1 MITENRM
8 NYCLTQKKMYIAA
21 FLILVVFAVGIHAQP
36 TAMNGPT
43 GTSILRVPAI
53 PKLSLKNISLL
64 NPDRFKMKHQYMMNF
79 SSTGGNGSMLGM
91 YLNTMEYKFN
101 IPLTM
106 RLQVAYQTQSAQLF
120 GRKNS
125 YSGQQGM
132 NGGNVFIPSFDLEYR
147 LSKNT
152 VIGIY
157 YRDYSSMNQNSPY
170 SPYGR
175 YNGYGNRRYSP
186 FMRY

>member
-1 MITENRM
+1 M
-8 NYCLTQKKMYIAA
+8 NNCLIQKKMYIAA
-21 FLILVVFAVGIHAQP
+21 FLLLVIFAIGIHAQP
-36 TAMNGPT
+36 TALNGPT

-53 PKLSLKNISLL
+53 PKLNLRNISLL
-64 NPDRFKMKHQYMMNF
+64 NPERFQMKHQYVMNF
-79 SSTGGNGSMLGM
+79 SSVGGNGSMLGM

-125 YSGQQGM
+125 YSGQQSM
-132 NGGNVFIPSFDLEYR
+132 NGGNVFIPSFDIEYR
-147 LSKNT
+147 LTKNT
-152 VIGIY
+152 VIGLH
-157 YRDYSSMNQNSPY
+157 YRDYSSMNPY
-170 SPYGR
+170 SNPYSR
-175 YNGYGNRRYSP
+175 YNGYGNHRYSP